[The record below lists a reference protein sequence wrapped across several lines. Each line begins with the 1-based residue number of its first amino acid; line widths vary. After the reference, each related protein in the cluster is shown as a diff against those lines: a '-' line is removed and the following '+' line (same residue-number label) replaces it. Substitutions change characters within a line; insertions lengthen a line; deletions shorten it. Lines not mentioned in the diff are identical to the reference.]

1 MNNEEMKKALQT
13 VIEQL
18 EKDQQRMKTQPHCDE
33 FIDGFDKAVNT
44 VRGIVNG

>member
-1 MNNEEMKKALQT
+1 MNNEQIEQALKL

-33 FIDGFDKAVNT
+33 YIDGFNKAVNT
-44 VRGIVNG
+44 VKGITNG